1 MNQGGGTSIKMNPT
15 AVKGQM
21 KGLLKGLRYISQMFG
36 KSNLLFSQ
44 NFAYETSFFILR
56 RIINIGHVVS
66 KLSLYGRSR
75 LSVKTNMH

>member
-21 KGLLKGLRYISQMFG
+21 KGLLKGLRYISQIFG

-44 NFAYETSFFILR
+44 NFAYETSFLFYFIANNTYWTCSFEA
-56 RIINIGHVVS
+56 IFVW
-66 KLSLYGRSR
+66 
-75 LSVKTNMH
+75 